1 MSEEIA
7 PVTETEPVG
16 SPEVSSGDTSATETP
31 SLDISQYA
39 EYRIPVKLDGEE
51 ISVPLSEAIAG
62 YQRQAD
68 YTRKTQELA
77 EQRQQLQFA
86 ATLQSAL
93 ERDPSATIDLL
104 ARHYGI
110 SKAEAQQMV
119 DDEFE
124 DLDPQEKRI
133 RELDQRIA
141 QFEEY
146 QSQQQIEREI
156 AKLQSKYEDFDVTE
170 VINAAMRVG
179 STDLEGTYKQ
189 IAFDKFMK
197 QQEIQRKAAEMKQ
210 TEDSRIVESK
220 RQASVVD
227 GGSSAT
233 ASTTDEDVVPITSL
247 SDAWFAAKRKL
258 NANF

>member
-1 MSEEIA
+1 
-7 PVTETEPVG
+7 
-16 SPEVSSGDTSATETP
+16 
-31 SLDISQYA
+31 
-39 EYRIPVKLDGEE
+39 
-51 ISVPLSEAIAG
+51 
-62 YQRQAD
+62 
-68 YTRKTQELA
+68 
-77 EQRQQLQFA
+77 
-86 ATLQSAL
+86 
-93 ERDPSATIDLL
+93 
-104 ARHYGI
+104 
-110 SKAEAQQMV
+110 MV

-170 VINAAMRVG
+170 VINAAMRIG

-189 IAFDKFMK
+189 IAFDKFMR

-210 TEDSRIVESK
+210 AEDSRIVESK

-247 SDAWFAAKRKL
+247 SDAWFAAKRQL